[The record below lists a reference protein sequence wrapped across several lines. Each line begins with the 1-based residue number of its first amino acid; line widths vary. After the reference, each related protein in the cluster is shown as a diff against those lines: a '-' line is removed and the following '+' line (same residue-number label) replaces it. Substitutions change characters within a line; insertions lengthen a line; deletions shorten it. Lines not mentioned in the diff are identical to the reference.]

1 MADLNSLLIQNPPAT
16 GSAEKT
22 GAATPAEKG
31 ALNPDGNHSASNGLF
46 AAIFKTSVEQ
56 SLAAKSGNGLPKS
69 GDLEQLDSVSSG
81 AELKSR
87 QLKSGLQIIV
97 GGAEPSTEGV
107 DAFAR
112 TQGIDSKALAHLI
125 GDSVPA
131 AKSAAVELP
140 KEALENSE
148 AIAAWLSDTT
158 VTDIVARQAAKIGS
172 ESPKIIP
179 PAAAFQEMPSKFL
192 AQGSAPSLQ
201 LTPNIK
207 TAAADKL
214 IVPTQ
219 QQAQSKTVPLTPAP
233 QATTAD
239 FSASA
244 QQIAEAIKQQAK
256 AGSTPTL
263 NAEVADKLIVTTQQ
277 QAQSKTV
284 PLAPAPQATTADFS
298 ASAQQIAEAIK
309 QQAKLGRAPALNAEI
324 ADRLLAPLER
334 QKNSKSVMSEKLGL
348 PANRQDQNT
357 AEIVEKLTVKSGAAK
372 TLTDNF
378 NNLNSS
384 PQNQS
389 SIKLEAIDL
398 SRSALRAG
406 LETKGQDSVLLTSAA
421 PAAQLSIGPVA
432 LAAAPTPVAFSETA
446 FTASQQNTFGSAD
459 KGLTDSLPEHLQQQG
474 LQKQEEHAEM
484 SRRLAEALGQRLTA
498 QIARGAWRVEMDLH
512 PKSLGRIEIQLEM
525 KNGELEANFVAAN
538 AATRELLNE
547 SMPRLRVALEE
558 HGMETAYIGLGQGNQ
573 GNSDG
578 KSTGQNKPENSAERS
593 AVTDTEAG
601 EIIRQLS
608 TDGLDVLV

>member
-1 MADLNSLLIQNPPAT
+1 MADLNSLLMQSPPTT
-16 GSAEKT
+16 GSTEKPVV
-22 GAATPAEKG
+22 AIPAEKS
-31 ALNPDGNHSASNGLF
+31 ALNSDGNDSASNGLF

-56 SLAAKSGNGLPKS
+56 SLPVKSGNSLPKS

-107 DAFAR
+107 EAFAR

-140 KEALENSE
+140 KDALENSE

-158 VTDIVARQAAKIGS
+158 VTDIVARHAAKIGS

-192 AQGSAPSLQ
+192 AQGSFPPMQ
-201 LTPNIK
+201 LMPAIK
-207 TAAADKL
+207 TGTEDFRVSAQQIAEALKQQAKAGSMPTLSNEATDALIAPTQQQAKAGSMPTLSNEAADAL
-214 IVPTQ
+214 IAPTQQQAKAGSMPTLSNEAADALIAPTQ
-219 QQAQSKTVPLTPAP
+219 QQAQSKMVSLTPVP

-239 FSASA
+239 
-244 QQIAEAIKQQAK
+244 I
-256 AGSTPTL
+256 
-263 NAEVADKLIVTTQQ
+263 
-277 QAQSKTV
+277 
-284 PLAPAPQATTADFS
+284 S

-309 QQAKLGRAPALNAEI
+309 QQAKLGRAPAINAEI
-324 ADRLLAPLER
+324 ADKVTIKR
-334 QKNSKSVMSEKLGL
+334 VI
-348 PANRQDQNT
+348 AN
-357 AEIVEKLTVKSGAAK
+357 
-372 TLTDNF
+372 TLTDNS

-384 PQNQS
+384 QQNQS
-389 SIKLEAIDL
+389 SIKLEMIDL
-398 SRSALRAG
+398 TR
-406 LETKGQDSVLLTSAA
+406 SVLNTRLEKKSQDLVLPASGTAGAGALLTVA
-421 PAAQLSIGPVA
+421 PAPLVATPTLIG
-432 LAAAPTPVAFSETA
+432 FSETA
-446 FTASQQNTFGSAD
+446 FTASQQNTTGSAD
-459 KGLTDSLPEHLQQQG
+459 KILADSLPEEVQQQG
-474 LQKQEEHAEM
+474 LQKKEEHAEM

-525 KNGELEANFVAAN
+525 KNGELEANFLATN

-547 SMPRLRVALEE
+547 SMPRLRLALEE
-558 HGMETAYIGLGQGNQ
+558 HGMETAYIGLGAGNQ

-578 KSTGQNKPENSAERS
+578 KPTGQNKPENSAES
-593 AVTDTEAG
+593 GTVTDIEPG

-608 TDGLDVLV
+608 NDGLDVLV

>member
-1 MADLNSLLIQNPPAT
+1 MADLNSLLMQSPPTT
-16 GSAEKT
+16 GSTEKPVV
-22 GAATPAEKG
+22 AIPAEKS
-31 ALNPDGNHSASNGLF
+31 ALNSDGNDSASNGLF

-56 SLAAKSGNGLPKS
+56 SLPVKSGNSLPKS

-140 KEALENSE
+140 KDALENSE

-158 VTDIVARQAAKIGS
+158 VTDIVARHAAKIGS

-192 AQGSAPSLQ
+192 AQGSFPPMQ
-201 LTPNIK
+201 LMPAIK
-207 TAAADKL
+207 TGTEDFRVSAQQIAEALKQQAKAGSMPTLSNEAADAL
-214 IVPTQ
+214 IAPTQQQAKAGSMPTLSNEAADALIAPTQ
-219 QQAQSKTVPLTPAP
+219 QQAQSKMVSLTPVP

-239 FSASA
+239 
-244 QQIAEAIKQQAK
+244 I
-256 AGSTPTL
+256 
-263 NAEVADKLIVTTQQ
+263 
-277 QAQSKTV
+277 
-284 PLAPAPQATTADFS
+284 S

-309 QQAKLGRAPALNAEI
+309 QQAKLGRAPAINAEI
-324 ADRLLAPLER
+324 ADKVTIKR
-334 QKNSKSVMSEKLGL
+334 VI
-348 PANRQDQNT
+348 AN
-357 AEIVEKLTVKSGAAK
+357 
-372 TLTDNF
+372 TLTDNS

-384 PQNQS
+384 QQNQS
-389 SIKLEAIDL
+389 SIKLEMIDL
-398 SRSALRAG
+398 TR
-406 LETKGQDSVLLTSAA
+406 SVLNTRLEKKSQDLVLPASGTAGAGALLTVA
-421 PAAQLSIGPVA
+421 PAPLVATPTLIG
-432 LAAAPTPVAFSETA
+432 FSETA
-446 FTASQQNTFGSAD
+446 FTASQQNTTGSAD
-459 KGLTDSLPEHLQQQG
+459 KILADSLPEEVQQQG
-474 LQKQEEHAEM
+474 LQKKEEHAEM

-525 KNGELEANFVAAN
+525 KNGELEANFLATN

-547 SMPRLRVALEE
+547 SMPRLRLALEE
-558 HGMETAYIGLGQGNQ
+558 HGMETAYIGLGAGNQ

-578 KSTGQNKPENSAERS
+578 KPTGQNKPENSAES
-593 AVTDTEAG
+593 GTVTDIEPG

-608 TDGLDVLV
+608 NDGLDVLV

>member
-1 MADLNSLLIQNPPAT
+1 MADLNSLLMQSTPTT
-16 GSAEKT
+16 GSAEKS
-22 GAATPAEKG
+22 GAAIPAEKG
-31 ALNPDGNHSASNGLF
+31 AIISDGNPSASNGLF

-56 SLAAKSGNGLPKS
+56 SLAVKSGNSLPKS
-69 GDLEQLDSVSSG
+69 GDPEQPDTVSSG

-112 TQGIDSKALAHLI
+112 TQGIDSRALAHLL

-131 AKSAAVELP
+131 AKTATLELP
-140 KEALENSE
+140 RQALENSE
-148 AIAAWLSDTT
+148 TIATWLSDPT
-158 VTDIVARQAAKIGS
+158 VTDIVAKHAAKIGE
-172 ESPKIIP
+172 ESAKVSP
-179 PAAAFQEMPSKFL
+179 PMTPFQEMPSKFL

-201 LTPNIK
+201 FTPTIK
-207 TAAADKL
+207 TGTEDFEVSAQQIAEALKQQAKAGSTPTLNTEAADGL
-214 IVPTQ
+214 IAPTQ
-219 QQAQSKTVPLTPAP
+219 QQAQSKTVPLTPVP

-244 QQIAEAIKQQAK
+244 QQIAEALKQQAK

-263 NAEVADKLIVTTQQ
+263 NTEAADGLIAPTQQ

-284 PLAPAPQATTADFS
+284 PLTPVPQATTADFS

-309 QQAKLGRAPALNAEI
+309 QQAKLGRTPAINAEI
-324 ADRLLAPLER
+324 AD
-334 QKNSKSVMSEKLGL
+334 KVVIKSV
-348 PANRQDQNT
+348 
-357 AEIVEKLTVKSGAAK
+357 IAK
-372 TLTDNF
+372 TLADNF
-378 NNLNSS
+378 NYLNS
-384 PQNQS
+384 NQPKQP
-389 SIKLEAIDL
+389 SIKLETIDL
-398 SRSALRAG
+398 TRAALNPG
-406 LETKGQDSVLLTSAA
+406 LEKKSLESVSLASGTAASAA
-421 PAAQLSIGPVA
+421 LLAVA
-432 LAAAPTPVAFSETA
+432 PAPTSVAFSEAA
-446 FTASQQNTFGSAD
+446 FTASQQNSFSSAD
-459 KGLTDSLPEHLQQQG
+459 KDLADSLPEQLQQQG
-474 LQKQEEHAEM
+474 LRKQEEHTEM

-525 KNGELEANFVAAN
+525 KNGELEANFVTTN

-558 HGMETAYIGLGQGNQ
+558 HGMETAYIGLGAGNK

-578 KSTGQNKPENSAERS
+578 KPTGQNEPENSAERG
-593 AVTDTEAG
+593 AVTDIEPE

-608 TDGLDVLV
+608 NDGLDVLV

>member
-1 MADLNSLLIQNPPAT
+1 MADLNSLLMQSPPTT
-16 GSAEKT
+16 GSTEKPVV
-22 GAATPAEKG
+22 AIPAEKS
-31 ALNPDGNHSASNGLF
+31 ALNSDGNDSASNGLF

-56 SLAAKSGNGLPKS
+56 SLPVKSGNSLPKS

-140 KEALENSE
+140 KDALENSE
-148 AIAAWLSDTT
+148 AIAVWLSDTT
-158 VTDIVARQAAKIGS
+158 VTDIVARHAAKIGS

-192 AQGSAPSLQ
+192 AQGSVPPMQ
-201 LTPNIK
+201 LMPAIK
-207 TAAADKL
+207 TGTEDFRVSAQQIAEALKQQAKAGSMPTLSNEAADAL
-214 IVPTQ
+214 IAPTQ
-219 QQAQSKTVPLTPAP
+219 QQAQSKMVSLTPVP

-239 FSASA
+239 
-244 QQIAEAIKQQAK
+244 I
-256 AGSTPTL
+256 
-263 NAEVADKLIVTTQQ
+263 
-277 QAQSKTV
+277 
-284 PLAPAPQATTADFS
+284 S

-309 QQAKLGRAPALNAEI
+309 QQAKLGRAPAINAEI
-324 ADRLLAPLER
+324 ADKVTIKR
-334 QKNSKSVMSEKLGL
+334 VI
-348 PANRQDQNT
+348 AN
-357 AEIVEKLTVKSGAAK
+357 
-372 TLTDNF
+372 TLTDNS
-378 NNLNSS
+378 NNLNSRQ
-384 PQNQS
+384 QNQS
-389 SIKLEAIDL
+389 SIKLEMIDL
-398 SRSALRAG
+398 TR
-406 LETKGQDSVLLTSAA
+406 SVLNTRLEKKSQDLVLPASGTAGAGALLTVA
-421 PAAQLSIGPVA
+421 PAPLVATPTLIG
-432 LAAAPTPVAFSETA
+432 FSETA
-446 FTASQQNTFGSAD
+446 FSASQQNTTGSAD
-459 KGLTDSLPEHLQQQG
+459 KILADSLPEEVQQQG
-474 LQKQEEHAEM
+474 LQKKEEYAEM

-525 KNGELEANFVAAN
+525 KNGELEANFLATN

-547 SMPRLRVALEE
+547 SMPRLRLALEE
-558 HGMETAYIGLGQGNQ
+558 HGMETAYIGLGAGNQ

-578 KSTGQNKPENSAERS
+578 KPTGQNKPENSAES
-593 AVTDTEAG
+593 GTVTDTEPG

-608 TDGLDVLV
+608 NDGLDVLV

>member
-1 MADLNSLLIQNPPAT
+1 MADLNSLLMQSPPTT
-16 GSAEKT
+16 GSTEKPVV
-22 GAATPAEKG
+22 AIPAEKS
-31 ALNPDGNHSASNGLF
+31 ALNSDGNDSASNGLF

-56 SLAAKSGNGLPKS
+56 SLPVKSGNSLPKS

-107 DAFAR
+107 EAFAR

-140 KEALENSE
+140 KDALENSE

-158 VTDIVARQAAKIGS
+158 VTDIVARHAAKIGS

-192 AQGSAPSLQ
+192 AQGSFPPMQ
-201 LTPNIK
+201 LMPAIK
-207 TAAADKL
+207 TGTEDFRVSAQQIAEALKQQAKAGSMPTLSNEAADAL
-214 IVPTQ
+214 IAPTQQQAKAGSMPTLSNEAADALIAPTQ
-219 QQAQSKTVPLTPAP
+219 QQAQSKMVSLTPVP

-239 FSASA
+239 
-244 QQIAEAIKQQAK
+244 I
-256 AGSTPTL
+256 
-263 NAEVADKLIVTTQQ
+263 
-277 QAQSKTV
+277 
-284 PLAPAPQATTADFS
+284 S

-309 QQAKLGRAPALNAEI
+309 QQAKLGRAPAINAEI
-324 ADRLLAPLER
+324 ADKVTIKR
-334 QKNSKSVMSEKLGL
+334 VI
-348 PANRQDQNT
+348 AN
-357 AEIVEKLTVKSGAAK
+357 
-372 TLTDNF
+372 TLTDNS

-384 PQNQS
+384 QQNQS
-389 SIKLEAIDL
+389 SIKLEMIDL
-398 SRSALRAG
+398 TR
-406 LETKGQDSVLLTSAA
+406 SVLNTRLEKKSQDLVLPASGTAGAGALLTVA
-421 PAAQLSIGPVA
+421 PAPLVATPTLIG
-432 LAAAPTPVAFSETA
+432 FSETA
-446 FTASQQNTFGSAD
+446 FTASQQNTTGSAD
-459 KGLTDSLPEHLQQQG
+459 KILADSLPEEVQQQG
-474 LQKQEEHAEM
+474 LQKKEEHAEM

-525 KNGELEANFVAAN
+525 KNGELEANFLATN

-547 SMPRLRVALEE
+547 SMPRLRLALEE
-558 HGMETAYIGLGQGNQ
+558 HGMETAYIGLGAGNQ

-578 KSTGQNKPENSAERS
+578 KPTGQNKPENSAES
-593 AVTDTEAG
+593 GTVTDIEPG

-608 TDGLDVLV
+608 NDGLDVLV

>member
-1 MADLNSLLIQNPPAT
+1 MADLNSLLMQSPPTT
-16 GSAEKT
+16 GSTEKPVV
-22 GAATPAEKG
+22 AIPAEKS
-31 ALNPDGNHSASNGLF
+31 ALNSDGNDSASNGLF

-56 SLAAKSGNGLPKS
+56 SLPVKSGNSLPKS

-107 DAFAR
+107 EAFAR

-140 KEALENSE
+140 KDALENSE

-158 VTDIVARQAAKIGS
+158 VTDIVARHAAKIGS

-192 AQGSAPSLQ
+192 AQGSFPPMQ
-201 LTPNIK
+201 LMPAIK
-207 TAAADKL
+207 TGTEDFRVSAQQIAEALKQQAKAGSMPTLSNEAADAL
-214 IVPTQ
+214 IAPTQ
-219 QQAQSKTVPLTPAP
+219 QQAQSKMVSLTPVP

-239 FSASA
+239 
-244 QQIAEAIKQQAK
+244 I
-256 AGSTPTL
+256 
-263 NAEVADKLIVTTQQ
+263 
-277 QAQSKTV
+277 
-284 PLAPAPQATTADFS
+284 S

-309 QQAKLGRAPALNAEI
+309 QQAKLGRAPAINAEI
-324 ADRLLAPLER
+324 ADKVTIKR
-334 QKNSKSVMSEKLGL
+334 VI
-348 PANRQDQNT
+348 AN
-357 AEIVEKLTVKSGAAK
+357 
-372 TLTDNF
+372 TLTDNS

-384 PQNQS
+384 QQNQS
-389 SIKLEAIDL
+389 SIKLEMIDL
-398 SRSALRAG
+398 TR
-406 LETKGQDSVLLTSAA
+406 SVLNTRLEKKSQDLVLPASGTAGAGALLTVA
-421 PAAQLSIGPVA
+421 PAPLVATPTLIG
-432 LAAAPTPVAFSETA
+432 FSETA
-446 FTASQQNTFGSAD
+446 FTASQQNTTGSAD
-459 KGLTDSLPEHLQQQG
+459 KILADSLPEHLQQQG
-474 LQKQEEHAEM
+474 LQKKEEHAEM

-525 KNGELEANFVAAN
+525 KNGELEANFLATN

-547 SMPRLRVALEE
+547 SMPRLRLALEE
-558 HGMETAYIGLGQGNQ
+558 HGMETAYIGLGAGNQ

-578 KSTGQNKPENSAERS
+578 KPTGQNKPENSAES
-593 AVTDTEAG
+593 GTVTDIEPG

-608 TDGLDVLV
+608 NDGLDVLV

>member
-1 MADLNSLLIQNPPAT
+1 MADLNSLLMQSPPTT
-16 GSAEKT
+16 GSTEKPVV
-22 GAATPAEKG
+22 AIPAEKS
-31 ALNPDGNHSASNGLF
+31 ALNSDGNDSASNGLF

-56 SLAAKSGNGLPKS
+56 SLPVKSGNSLPKS
-69 GDLEQLDSVSSG
+69 GALEQLDSVSSG

-140 KEALENSE
+140 KDALENSE

-158 VTDIVARQAAKIGS
+158 VTDIVARHAAKIGS

-192 AQGSAPSLQ
+192 AQGSVPPMQ
-201 LTPNIK
+201 LMPAIK
-207 TAAADKL
+207 TG
-214 IVPTQ
+214 TE
-219 QQAQSKTVPLTPAP
+219 
-233 QATTAD
+233 D
-239 FSASA
+239 FRVSA
-244 QQIAEAIKQQAK
+244 QQIAEALKQQAK
-256 AGSTPTL
+256 AGSMPTL
-263 NAEVADKLIVTTQQ
+263 SNEAADALIAPAQQ
-277 QAQSKTV
+277 QAQSKMVSLTPV
-284 PLAPAPQATTADFS
+284 PQATTADIS

-309 QQAKLGRAPALNAEI
+309 QQAKLGRAPAINAEI
-324 ADRLLAPLER
+324 ADKVTIKR
-334 QKNSKSVMSEKLGL
+334 VI
-348 PANRQDQNT
+348 AN
-357 AEIVEKLTVKSGAAK
+357 
-372 TLTDNF
+372 TLTDNS

-384 PQNQS
+384 QQNQS
-389 SIKLEAIDL
+389 SIKLEMIDL
-398 SRSALRAG
+398 TR
-406 LETKGQDSVLLTSAA
+406 SVLNTRLEKKSQDLVLPASGTAGAGALLTVA
-421 PAAQLSIGPVA
+421 PAPLVATPTLIG
-432 LAAAPTPVAFSETA
+432 FSETA
-446 FTASQQNTFGSAD
+446 FTASQQNTTGSAD
-459 KGLTDSLPEHLQQQG
+459 KILADSLPEEVQQQG
-474 LQKQEEHAEM
+474 LQKKEEHAEM

-525 KNGELEANFVAAN
+525 KNGELEANFLATN

-547 SMPRLRVALEE
+547 SMPRLRLALEE
-558 HGMETAYIGLGQGNQ
+558 HGMETAYIGLGAGNQ

-578 KSTGQNKPENSAERS
+578 KPTGQNKPENSAES
-593 AVTDTEAG
+593 GTVTDTEPG

-608 TDGLDVLV
+608 NDGLDVLV

>member
-1 MADLNSLLIQNPPAT
+1 MADLNSLLMQSPQTT
-16 GSAEKT
+16 GSTEKPVV
-22 GAATPAEKG
+22 AIPAEKS
-31 ALNPDGNHSASNGLF
+31 ALNSDGNDSASNGLF

-56 SLAAKSGNGLPKS
+56 SLPVKSGNSLPKS

-140 KEALENSE
+140 KDALENSE

-158 VTDIVARQAAKIGS
+158 VTDIVARHAAKIGS

-192 AQGSAPSLQ
+192 AQGSVPPMQ
-201 LTPNIK
+201 LMPAIK
-207 TAAADKL
+207 TG
-214 IVPTQ
+214 TE
-219 QQAQSKTVPLTPAP
+219 
-233 QATTAD
+233 D
-239 FSASA
+239 FRVSA
-244 QQIAEAIKQQAK
+244 QQIAEALKQQAK
-256 AGSTPTL
+256 AGSMPTL
-263 NAEVADKLIVTTQQ
+263 SNEAADALIAPAQQ
-277 QAQSKTV
+277 QAQSKMVSLTPV
-284 PLAPAPQATTADFS
+284 PQATTADIS

-309 QQAKLGRAPALNAEI
+309 QQAKLGRAPAINAEI
-324 ADRLLAPLER
+324 ADKVTIKR
-334 QKNSKSVMSEKLGL
+334 VI
-348 PANRQDQNT
+348 AN
-357 AEIVEKLTVKSGAAK
+357 
-372 TLTDNF
+372 TLTDNS

-384 PQNQS
+384 QQNQS
-389 SIKLEAIDL
+389 SIKLEMIDL
-398 SRSALRAG
+398 TR
-406 LETKGQDSVLLTSAA
+406 SVLNTRLEKKSQDLVLPASGTAGAGALLTVA
-421 PAAQLSIGPVA
+421 PAPLVATPTLIG
-432 LAAAPTPVAFSETA
+432 FSETA
-446 FTASQQNTFGSAD
+446 FTASQQNTTGSAD
-459 KGLTDSLPEHLQQQG
+459 KILADSLPEEVQQQG
-474 LQKQEEHAEM
+474 LQKKEEHAEM

-525 KNGELEANFVAAN
+525 KNGELEANFLATN

-547 SMPRLRVALEE
+547 SMPRLRLALEE
-558 HGMETAYIGLGQGNQ
+558 HGMETAYIGLGAGNQ

-578 KSTGQNKPENSAERS
+578 KPTGQNKPENIAES
-593 AVTDTEAG
+593 GTVTDIEPG

-608 TDGLDVLV
+608 NDGLDVLV

>member
-1 MADLNSLLIQNPPAT
+1 MADLNSLLMQSPPTT
-16 GSAEKT
+16 GSTEKPVV
-22 GAATPAEKG
+22 AIPAEKS
-31 ALNPDGNHSASNGLF
+31 ALNSDGNDSASNGLF

-56 SLAAKSGNGLPKS
+56 SLPVKSGNSLPKS

-107 DAFAR
+107 EAFAR

-140 KEALENSE
+140 KDALENSE

-158 VTDIVARQAAKIGS
+158 VTDIVARHAAKIGS

-192 AQGSAPSLQ
+192 AQGSFPPMQ
-201 LTPNIK
+201 LMPAIK
-207 TAAADKL
+207 TGTEDFRVSAQQIAEALKQQAKAGSMPTLSNEATDALIAPTQQQAKAGSMPTLSNEAADAL
-214 IVPTQ
+214 IAPTQ
-219 QQAQSKTVPLTPAP
+219 QQAQSKMVSLTPVP

-239 FSASA
+239 
-244 QQIAEAIKQQAK
+244 I
-256 AGSTPTL
+256 
-263 NAEVADKLIVTTQQ
+263 
-277 QAQSKTV
+277 
-284 PLAPAPQATTADFS
+284 S

-309 QQAKLGRAPALNAEI
+309 QQAKLGRAPAINAEI
-324 ADRLLAPLER
+324 ADKVTIKR
-334 QKNSKSVMSEKLGL
+334 VI
-348 PANRQDQNT
+348 AN
-357 AEIVEKLTVKSGAAK
+357 
-372 TLTDNF
+372 TLTDNS

-384 PQNQS
+384 QQNQS
-389 SIKLEAIDL
+389 SIKLEMIDL
-398 SRSALRAG
+398 TR
-406 LETKGQDSVLLTSAA
+406 SVLNTRLEKKSQDLVLPASGTAGAGALLTVA
-421 PAAQLSIGPVA
+421 PAPLVATPTLIG
-432 LAAAPTPVAFSETA
+432 FSETA
-446 FTASQQNTFGSAD
+446 FTASQQNTTGSAD
-459 KGLTDSLPEHLQQQG
+459 KILADSLPEEVQQQG
-474 LQKQEEHAEM
+474 LQKKEEHAEM

-525 KNGELEANFVAAN
+525 KNGELEANFLATN

-547 SMPRLRVALEE
+547 SMPRLRLALEE
-558 HGMETAYIGLGQGNQ
+558 HGMETAYIGLGAGNQ

-578 KSTGQNKPENSAERS
+578 KPTGQNKPENSAES
-593 AVTDTEAG
+593 GTVTDIEPG

-608 TDGLDVLV
+608 NDGLDVLV